1 MIQLIKKFLLSG
13 VLIVGFFM
21 TSTLWAYIMLV
32 VLKKLR
38 VII

>member
-1 MIQLIKKFLLSG
+1 MKELVKKFLLSG

-21 TSTLWAYIMLV
+21 TSTLWSYIILV